1 MTEPRFSIIPPN
13 HIGRKQMC
21 DYSDEMLEKHPPLE
35 TDEPSRTVRSNFYK
49 GQPDG
54 CVRLGDSLNQGNS
67 RSLNDQSYTIR
78 QIPHFLT
85 EKEEPQS
92 VGEEGEGNIRRLTVR
107 ECARL
112 QSFPDWFEFK
122 GSMSSQYRQVGRA
135 VPPLMSWHF
144 ARAIKEHLQ

>member
-1 MTEPRFSIIPPN
+1 MSFAPPN
-13 HIGRKQMC
+13 HLLKELPEKSKKHAVRKNIGYHK
-21 DYSDEMLEKHPPLE
+21 PG
-35 TDEPSRTVRSNFYK
+35 EPGSTIRTK
-49 GQPDG
+49 GED
-54 CVRLGDSLNQGNS
+54 VIDLRLGDSLNQGNS
-67 RSLNDQSYTIR
+67 RSLNDQSYTVR

-85 EKEEPQS
+85 EKEEPES
-92 VGEEGEGNIRRLTVR
+92 VGEGGEGNIRRLTVR

-144 ARAIKEHLQ
+144 ARAIKKCLQ